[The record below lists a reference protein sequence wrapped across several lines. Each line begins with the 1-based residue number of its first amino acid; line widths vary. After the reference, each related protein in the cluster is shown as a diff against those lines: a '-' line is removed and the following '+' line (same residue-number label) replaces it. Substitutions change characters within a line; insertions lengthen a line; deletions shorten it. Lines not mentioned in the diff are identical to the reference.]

1 MAQRMHFFHL
11 NKALSI
17 PSTGLPREG
26 AKGSSGK
33 PRLAQPYEP
42 RRELTTSGGKSSPRR
57 QIIQST
63 KGGIL
68 DRDVVVEICGEV
80 VKEDDVVEVEDVMGE
95 VC

>member
-1 MAQRMHFFHL
+1 MHFFHL

-26 AKGSSGK
+26 AKGSFGK

-42 RRELTTSGGKSSPRR
+42 RRELTTSGGNSSPKR

-63 KGGIL
+63 SGGTAT
-68 DRDVVVEICGEV
+68 VEEEV
-80 VKEDDVVEVEDVMGE
+80 VAETDDDVVDKVAADEVENI
-95 VC
+95 C